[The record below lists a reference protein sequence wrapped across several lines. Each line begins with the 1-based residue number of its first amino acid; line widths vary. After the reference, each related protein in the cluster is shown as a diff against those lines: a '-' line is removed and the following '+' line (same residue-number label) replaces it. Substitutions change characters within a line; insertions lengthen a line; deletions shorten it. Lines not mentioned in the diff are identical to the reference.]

1 MIAMEDKEYLSREDM
16 YELLGCGEK
25 KLREYVRDHKLP
37 TPVRRNRKHFWFR
50 TSVEV
55 AIAKMRAATEKNL
68 RASAFQP

>member
-1 MIAMEDKEYLSREDM
+1 MIEMEATEYLSREDM

-25 KLREYVRDHKLP
+25 KLRELIRDHKLP

-68 RASAFQP
+68 RASAFTP